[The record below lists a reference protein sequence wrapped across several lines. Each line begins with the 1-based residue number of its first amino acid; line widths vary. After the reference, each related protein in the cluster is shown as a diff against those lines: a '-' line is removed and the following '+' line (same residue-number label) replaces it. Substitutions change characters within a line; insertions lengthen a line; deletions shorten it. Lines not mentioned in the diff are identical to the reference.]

1 MGKYSDKLNERV
13 RVKGRLH
20 GFCQICGFERK
31 LSRDHVPPKKCN
43 NLTDHDLSVLPL
55 PSQYKIKSQPSQGG
69 THFKTICEECNN
81 GTLGTEYDPELIKLT
96 NEITSTVSAIGQ
108 RIIPIRRVI
117 YLNIKPQRIARS
129 IIGHLLAAIY
139 TGEVETGLI
148 RSPMFDTLRY
158 YFLNKDIPLPRGL
171 NIYYWIYPSRR
182 QVIIK
187 NCGKMTLYSSEPV
200 LGGIIKF
207 LPIGFWIVWE
217 KPKDFVV
224 YLNELLPHREV
235 GIDDIVQIPIDL
247 YNIPNLFFSEQPED
261 NEILVM
267 SDTMTCVASP
277 RIE

>member
-129 IIGHLLAAIY
+129 IIG
-139 TGEVETGLI
+139 GE
-148 RSPMFDTLRY
+148 
-158 YFLNKDIPLPRGL
+158 
-171 NIYYWIYPSRR
+171 
-182 QVIIK
+182 
-187 NCGKMTLYSSEPV
+187 
-200 LGGIIKF
+200 
-207 LPIGFWIVWE
+207 
-217 KPKDFVV
+217 FV
-224 YLNELLPHREV
+224 
-235 GIDDIVQIPIDL
+235 
-247 YNIPNLFFSEQPED
+247 
-261 NEILVM
+261 
-267 SDTMTCVASP
+267 
-277 RIE
+277 